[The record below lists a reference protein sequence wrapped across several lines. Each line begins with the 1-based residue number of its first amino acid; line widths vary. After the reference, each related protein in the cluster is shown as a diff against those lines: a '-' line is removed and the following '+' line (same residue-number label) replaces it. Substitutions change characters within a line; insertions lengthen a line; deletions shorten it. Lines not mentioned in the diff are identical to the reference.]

1 MLQIKHVTKYYV
13 RSKPVISDMNVT
25 FGNVGLNVIVG
36 KSGCGKT
43 TLLNLIGTMDQ
54 DYIGSIEYNG
64 IEISTLPY
72 NKMSDYRNYDTAF
85 IFQINS
91 LFEHL
96 TVRENIQLVLDLQ
109 SKQVDIASIL
119 EKVGLVGFEDKK
131 VKALSGGE
139 RQRVGIARAL
149 AKDSKIILA
158 DEPTSALDS
167 KNAHKILALLKE
179 VSKDKLVIVVTHDTK
194 KAVQYADRMIKL
206 VDGRIVEDMIYNEV
220 EGAVTQIQKKPAKK
234 HVLLPIFWYQLRKT
248 LFINLFIVLLVS
260 FALAVASVAAEQKA
274 IRTEYDL
281 VERDIPFEFNPL
293 RTLTTH
299 VGNQIDYYNVV
310 KATETDKTY
319 TYLQTLSDRV
329 GGLNQSDVNTL
340 TQYFRNY
347 NIYLNY
353 SETGNLIIDG
363 ISQVL
368 KQSQS
373 YQGLVY
379 YWNEPQRSQFQYYQ
393 YREDN
398 TYDLA
403 YGRLPVEDHEILITD
418 TVADSYLNRNEL
430 DASDLSVMLGEE
442 LTVRDIYHKISG
454 YYYTVETPFTVV
466 GIINTNQLQYF
477 YYNNNS
483 KTYNILDAIVQQS
496 RFDIYM
502 NPAISQP
509 HGYIV
514 TRNHLDAAIN
524 VKYGFTNLVADNIYY
539 TNVALTNKNIAT
551 FHGVDDYRGILTR
564 EDNLTIDYNNRILL
578 ADPTG
583 DVLEGN
589 QILVTR
595 DFLRILFPDLDLTTQ
610 AKVISQFF
618 TDINGAEK
626 TISFDLLQGTKEIT
640 FEIIGVA
647 NNTSSTFMYVSQ
659 EMFNLLG
666 AYDAPPAYPS
676 VMVGLEGTT
685 ATERMQLM
693 ETLYHMGYVLNPINR
708 LPGAYLE
715 FVENQGLIELID
727 DEGFSEIV
735 NMSVYH
741 LFSTYY
747 NTDSMNEIN
756 SVLEIIQSIASF
768 CIIMALVISIG
779 FIYLKERRQR
789 DYTRRL
795 TAIGVRIKQ
804 VFLMNTINYLIMGLF
819 IGILSYFLTKM
830 AIDLINNNFL
840 LELVDIG
847 KVGIIARFRVIMTA
861 QTMQIAFVA
870 MIIALIVGITS
881 TAIITYGSKK

>member
-418 TVADSYLNRNEL
+418 TVAD
-430 DASDLSVMLGEE
+430 
-442 LTVRDIYHKISG
+442 
-454 YYYTVETPFTVV
+454 
-466 GIINTNQLQYF
+466 
-477 YYNNNS
+477 
-483 KTYNILDAIVQQS
+483 
-496 RFDIYM
+496 
-502 NPAISQP
+502 
-509 HGYIV
+509 
-514 TRNHLDAAIN
+514 
-524 VKYGFTNLVADNIYY
+524 
-539 TNVALTNKNIAT
+539 
-551 FHGVDDYRGILTR
+551 
-564 EDNLTIDYNNRILL
+564 
-578 ADPTG
+578 
-583 DVLEGN
+583 
-589 QILVTR
+589 
-595 DFLRILFPDLDLTTQ
+595 
-610 AKVISQFF
+610 
-618 TDINGAEK
+618 
-626 TISFDLLQGTKEIT
+626 
-640 FEIIGVA
+640 
-647 NNTSSTFMYVSQ
+647 
-659 EMFNLLG
+659 
-666 AYDAPPAYPS
+666 
-676 VMVGLEGTT
+676 
-685 ATERMQLM
+685 
-693 ETLYHMGYVLNPINR
+693 
-708 LPGAYLE
+708 
-715 FVENQGLIELID
+715 
-727 DEGFSEIV
+727 
-735 NMSVYH
+735 
-741 LFSTYY
+741 
-747 NTDSMNEIN
+747 
-756 SVLEIIQSIASF
+756 
-768 CIIMALVISIG
+768 
-779 FIYLKERRQR
+779 
-789 DYTRRL
+789 
-795 TAIGVRIKQ
+795 
-804 VFLMNTINYLIMGLF
+804 
-819 IGILSYFLTKM
+819 
-830 AIDLINNNFL
+830 
-840 LELVDIG
+840 
-847 KVGIIARFRVIMTA
+847 
-861 QTMQIAFVA
+861 
-870 MIIALIVGITS
+870 
-881 TAIITYGSKK
+881 